1 MVLPSAP
8 EPPTLLGY
16 HRILS
21 PSAGVRVSPLC
32 LGTMSFGNG
41 WKGVM
46 GECDQATS
54 FNMLDTFYESGG
66 NFIDVANFYQGGDSE
81 RWVGEW
87 MTQRRNRDEIV
98 FNHAK
103 SLRLS
108 VKASLEKLQTD
119 YIDLLYVHMW
129 DFTTSVEEVMRSLN
143 HLVANGK
150 VLYLGVSDTPA
161 WLVVKCNAFA
171 RANGLTPFSVYQGH
185 WSCAFR
191 DFERD
196 ILPMCESEGMG
207 LAPWGVLGRGQ
218 FRSAED
224 FSRDGRKMGPQDEKH
239 RRLGEKLDQMAQRK
253 DTKATSIA
261 QAYVMHKAPYVFPV
275 IGGRKVEHLKDN
287 IEALNLVLSEEEIHE
302 IDDAEPF
309 DVGFPMNFL
318 FETPV
323 QRYRVNMTS
332 KDIWQLSCNTR
343 LETVPKQQPIEPLQA
358 RESLL
363 GQTHRK
369 YTSFRLLRDSIIHKI
384 VSMSDSH
391 RLDGKVAVVTG
402 AGRGIGAAIAV
413 ALGERGAKVVVNY
426 AHSREAAE
434 KVVQQIKANGT
445 DAIAIQADV
454 GDPEA
459 TAKLMAETVRHFGYL
474 DIVSS
479 NAGVVSFGHLKD
491 VTPEEFD
498 RVFRVNTR
506 GQFFVAREAYRHMRE
521 GGRIILTSS
530 NTACVKGVPKHAV
543 YSGSKGAID
552 TFVRCMAIDCGDK
565 KITVNAVA
573 PGAIKTDMFLAV
585 SREYIP
591 NGESFT
597 DEQVDECAAWL
608 SPLNRVG
615 QPVDV
620 ARVVSFLA
628 SDAAEWVSG
637 KIIGVDGGAFR

>member
-1 MVLPSAP
+1 MVLPTAP

-21 PSAGVRVSPLC
+21 SSAGVRVSPLC

-87 MTQRRNRDEIV
+87 MAQRQNRDEIV
-98 FNHAK
+98 LSTKYTMGYTMFGPQKIKSNYQGNHTK

-108 VKASLEKLQTD
+108 VKASLQKLQTD

-224 FSRDGRKMGPQDEKH
+224 FSREGRKMGPQDEKH
-239 RRLGEKLDQMAQRK
+239 RRLGEKLDQMAQQK
-253 DTKATSIA
+253 NTKATSIA

-275 IGGRKVEHLKDN
+275 IGGRKVEHLKEN
-287 IEALNLVLSEEEIHE
+287 IEALGLVLSEEEIRE

-318 FETPV
+318 FETPT
-323 QRYRVNMTS
+323 QSYRTNMTS

-343 LETVPKQQPIEPLQA
+343 LETVPKQQPIEPFQ
-358 RESLL
+358 
-363 GQTHRK
+363 
-369 YTSFRLLRDSIIHKI
+369 
-384 VSMSDSH
+384 
-391 RLDGKVAVVTG
+391 
-402 AGRGIGAAIAV
+402 
-413 ALGERGAKVVVNY
+413 GAKY
-426 AHSREAAE
+426 
-434 KVVQQIKANGT
+434 
-445 DAIAIQADV
+445 
-454 GDPEA
+454 
-459 TAKLMAETVRHFGYL
+459 FG
-474 DIVSS
+474 S
-479 NAGVVSFGHLKD
+479 A
-491 VTPEEFD
+491 
-498 RVFRVNTR
+498 
-506 GQFFVAREAYRHMRE
+506 
-521 GGRIILTSS
+521 
-530 NTACVKGVPKHAV
+530 
-543 YSGSKGAID
+543 SK
-552 TFVRCMAIDCGDK
+552 
-565 KITVNAVA
+565 
-573 PGAIKTDMFLAV
+573 
-585 SREYIP
+585 
-591 NGESFT
+591 
-597 DEQVDECAAWL
+597 
-608 SPLNRVG
+608 
-615 QPVDV
+615 
-620 ARVVSFLA
+620 
-628 SDAAEWVSG
+628 
-637 KIIGVDGGAFR
+637 